1 MLQKLHRFLTG
12 LICSGHRFNK
22 KSDSWTCHSDELK
35 VDAAIKP
42 QSQCSLPVSPSHL
55 PPLYNSES
63 GVAQQNLEQAGAFC
77 FLLASLPTVRQ
88 NNT

>member
-1 MLQKLHRFLTG
+1 MATDLTRSLIHGPAIQMNLRWML
-12 LICSGHRFNK
+12 LI
-22 KSDSWTCHSDELK
+22 KS
-35 VDAAIKP
+35 

-55 PPLYNSES
+55 PPLYKSES